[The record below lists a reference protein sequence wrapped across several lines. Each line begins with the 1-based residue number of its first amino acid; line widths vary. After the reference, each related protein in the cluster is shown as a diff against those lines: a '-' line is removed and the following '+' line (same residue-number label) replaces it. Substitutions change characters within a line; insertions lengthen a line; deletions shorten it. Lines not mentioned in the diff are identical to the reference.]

1 MRGALPF
8 DHRTYRQLFRRAFAD
23 HPSTRR
29 RRILRV
35 ALVAIPLLFAI
46 NTVCLWL
53 DHLLFPGFRRVR
65 IRRPLFIVGHA
76 RSGTTLMHS
85 LATLDR
91 EHMSWFA
98 TWELFLPAI
107 VQRRLVHALARL
119 DAWLGAPLARR
130 LRALEDRIFARGR
143 DMHPLGLTRPEEDE
157 FLLLLGCTSPSLAM
171 LFPYQSDLTRLARFD
186 ELPREYRHRV
196 LGGYRELVRRQLYLR
211 GPEKHHLSKNPTFSG
226 KMRTLLEIFPDA
238 RFAVMERH
246 PEEAIP
252 SLLKLMARNWRMTDC
267 DRETIRRELRE
278 LAELSLHTYTYT
290 LEVADALPPDRVAVV
305 DYRELVAD
313 PVAVFEK
320 VWPQLGYRFTPE
332 FRARLEEAGRRERGH
347 ESRHRYRF
355 EDFDLDRE
363 ELRRRLA
370 PLYDRFSWER

>member
-1 MRGALPF
+1 VRGALPF
-8 DHRTYRQLFRRAFAD
+8 DRATYRHLFRRAFAD
-23 HPSTRR
+23 HPSPRR

-35 ALVAIPLLFAI
+35 ARVTIPLLFAI

-53 DHLLFPGFRRVR
+53 DHLLYPGFRRLR

-98 TWELFLPAI
+98 TFELFLPSI
-107 VQRRLVHALARL
+107 VQRKFLGAVARL
-119 DAWLGAPLARR
+119 DRWLGAPLARR
-130 LRALEDRIFARGR
+130 IRTFEDRVFARSR
-143 DMHPLGLTRPEEDE
+143 DLHPVGLTRPEEDE

-186 ELPREYRHRV
+186 ELPAGYRHRV
-196 LGGYRELVRRQLYLR
+196 LGAYRELVRRQLYLR

-238 RFAVMERH
+238 RFIVMERH

-267 DRETIRRELRE
+267 DRATIRRELRE
-278 LAELSLHTYTYT
+278 LAELSFHTYTET
-290 LEVADALPPDRVAVV
+290 LEIADSLPPGRAAVV
-305 DYRELVAD
+305 DYRELVAN

-320 VWPQLGYRFTPE
+320 VWPELGYDFTPE
-332 FRARLEEAGRRERGH
+332 FRARLEEAGRRERGF
-347 ESRHRYRF
+347 ESRHRYQL
-355 EDFDLDRE
+355 EEFDLDRE
-363 ELRRRLA
+363 EIRRRLA
-370 PLYDRFSWER
+370 PLYDRFGWER